1 MLHNRGI
8 MELFFGIFSGKEK
21 EIANIFS
28 FDIFAYMP
36 IITFKHNG
44 TIYQRNIN
52 REERGIYL
60 MVSKGKQYRCQK
72 NNNDA
77 ANRGWQLVDGA
88 PLPDFMMELI
98 SEVLEN
104 LNNQN

>member
-1 MLHNRGI
+1 
-8 MELFFGIFSGKEK
+8 
-21 EIANIFS
+21 
-28 FDIFAYMP
+28 
-36 IITFKHNG
+36 
-44 TIYQRNIN
+44 
-52 REERGIYL
+52 
-60 MVSKGKQYRCQK
+60 MVSKGKQYRFQK
-72 NNNDA
+72 NNNVA